1 MKRTLVTIMLLGLLV
16 LTPYQVNAIAPTT
29 LPVPATQELYMPRN
43 VQMAYEEGT
52 RSPDGNP
59 GEKYWQNKAVHS
71 MSITVAPPNRT
82 VSATEEITYT
92 NNSPKPLGEVIF
104 RLYQNVHTPEGLQ
117 ELYFTKDFLTS
128 GIQIDEFRVNGEVK
142 EWAPD
147 PASGLTW
154 ALIPLAQPLA
164 PNASIKFSFKWH
176 YDLAVEHVKE
186 GVIDETTFYLA
197 YFFPRV
203 AVANDTD
210 FFPEPGWDTE
220 EFTYGTREF
229 YNDFADFT
237 FEVNVPKNFVVWAT
251 GDLQNPGEVL
261 QPTYVQRLQDSFTS
275 DQVINIARPE
285 ELKQGLVTV
294 QTNTVTWKWKAENVP
309 DIAIGLSDHY
319 IWDAG
324 SVVVDPATN
333 RRASVQAAYNPEATD
348 FQQMV
353 EFGKSA
359 LAFGSNQYPGVP
371 THTARARLSAAAP
384 IWSIR

>member
-1 MKRTLVTIMLLGLLV
+1 VKRTLVTIMLLGLLV
-16 LTPYQVNAIAPTT
+16 LTSYQVNAITPTA
-29 LPVPATQELYMPRN
+29 LPVPAAQELYMPRN

-220 EFTYGTREF
+220 EFTYGMRWSP
-229 YNDFADFT
+229 NS
-237 FEVNVPKNFVVWAT
+237 
-251 GDLQNPGEVL
+251 GQ
-261 QPTYVQRLQDSFTS
+261 
-275 DQVINIARPE
+275 IA
-285 ELKQGLVTV
+285 K
-294 QTNTVTWKWKAENVP
+294 
-309 DIAIGLSDHY
+309 IGSC
-319 IWDAG
+319 
-324 SVVVDPATN
+324 S
-333 RRASVQAAYNPEATD
+333 
-348 FQQMV
+348 
-353 EFGKSA
+353 
-359 LAFGSNQYPGVP
+359 
-371 THTARARLSAAAP
+371 
-384 IWSIR
+384 